1 METIHKINLIF
12 LVVITA
18 ILLIL
23 DEYNLLEKIGK
34 FLIPIFLGVFYL
46 GQYCARFAKQK
57 K

>member
-46 GQYCARFAKQK
+46 GQYSARFAKQK